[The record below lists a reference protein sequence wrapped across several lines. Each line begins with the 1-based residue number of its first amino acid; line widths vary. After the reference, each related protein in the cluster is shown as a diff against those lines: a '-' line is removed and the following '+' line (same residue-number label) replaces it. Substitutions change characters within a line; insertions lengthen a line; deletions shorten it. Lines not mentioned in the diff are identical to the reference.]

1 VIVVLL
7 KLDFS
12 SDVPIYLQIRNQ
24 IVMGIA
30 EGKLSPG
37 DKLPTIRTL
46 AIETGINVMTVN
58 KAYALLKQE
67 GYILADRRSG
77 AIINPGIAKSG
88 FISEKHKDD
97 LKLVISEIK
106 LSGVSKERLL
116 HLCSQLYDETGV
128 AK

>member
-1 VIVVLL
+1 VLL

-30 EGKLSPG
+30 DGKLSPG
-37 DKLPTIRTL
+37 ERLPTIRAL
-46 AIETGINVMTVN
+46 ANEAGINVMTIN

-67 GYILADRRSG
+67 GYILADRKSG
-77 AIINPGIAKSG
+77 TIINPDIAKPGS
-88 FISEKHKDD
+88 ITDKAKED

-106 LSGVSKERLL
+106 LAGVSKEKLI
-116 HLCSQLYDETGV
+116 HLCSQLYDETE
-128 AK
+128 AKK

>member
-1 VIVVLL
+1 MLL

-24 IVMGIA
+24 VVMGIA

-37 DKLPTIRTL
+37 DKLPTIRSL
-46 AIETGINVMTVN
+46 ANESGINVMTVN

-77 AIINPGIAKSG
+77 AIINPDRCKPGY
-88 FISEKHKDD
+88 ISDKTKND

-106 LSGVSKERLL
+106 LAGVSREELL
-116 HLCSQLYDETGV
+116 HLCGQLYDEMEEIR
-128 AK
+128 

>member
-1 VIVVLL
+1 MLL

-37 DKLPTIRTL
+37 EKLPTVRAL
-46 AIETGINVMTVN
+46 AVESGINVMTVN

-77 AIINPGIAKSG
+77 AIINPDIAKPG
-88 FISEKHKDD
+88 FISDKTKND

-106 LSGVSKERLL
+106 LAGVSREELL
-116 HLCSQLYDETGV
+116 NLCGQLYDETGETR
-128 AK
+128 